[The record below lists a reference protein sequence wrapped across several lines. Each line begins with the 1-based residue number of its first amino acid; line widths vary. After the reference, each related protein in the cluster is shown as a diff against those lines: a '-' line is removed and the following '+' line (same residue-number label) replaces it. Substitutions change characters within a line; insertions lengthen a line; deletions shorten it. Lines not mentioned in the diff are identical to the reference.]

1 MFLGR
6 DLIHTRPSYAES
18 TGKAIDACVRQ
29 LAIQAL
35 NEAIAL
41 LEPRREVMDRLV
53 EALIAE
59 ETLSSSRF
67 HDLAGLEGPMNR
79 SVLAQR
85 PAAT

>member
-1 MFLGR
+1 MQ
-6 DLIHTRPSYAES
+6 TRPSYAES

-35 NEAIAL
+35 NEAINL

-53 EALIAE
+53 EALITE

-67 HDLAGLEGPMNR
+67 NELAGVERPLNR
-79 SVLAQR
+79 SVLAQK